1 VHVLKKIQ
9 ILVSLIVFIITAN
22 AVNVTAFAEVNNVKD
37 CIEHP
42 EKCNEQQN
50 NEADTSGAATSVT
63 FSDYLKMIVALIFVV
78 ALIYFLLKFINQKGR
93 SFQQTKL
100 INHLGGTPLG
110 GNRSVQIVK
119 VGKQVLVLGVGEDIQ
134 LLKEIQDEKEKEEI
148 LSFYQD
154 AQFPDAK
161 TTVSSWLSKLKSP
174 PPSSDSSSFQSQLK
188 SQLEEMKKGRKKMF
202 KDLKNK
208 ENHSDE

>member
-50 NEADTSGAATSVT
+50 NETDTSGAATSVT

-174 PPSSDSSSFQSQLK
+174 PPSSDSSSFQSQL
-188 SQLEEMKKGRKKMF
+188 EEMKKGRKKMF